1 MSTLASRIKTWYV
14 NDKWTKTMVEN
25 VHGNGKITDEEL
37 AEILAAK
44 GEPDT
49 EQLRPRMCGAF
60 FI

>member
-37 AEILAAK
+37 DAILAAK
-44 GEPDT
+44 ED
-49 EQLRPRMCGAF
+49 
-60 FI
+60 

>member
-14 NDKWTKTMVEN
+14 NGKWTKTMVEN
-25 VHGNGKITDEEL
+25 VYGKGKITDEKL

-49 EQLRPRMCGAF
+49 E
-60 FI
+60 

>member
-1 MSTLASRIKTWYV
+1 MSTLAARIMTWYV

-49 EQLRPRMCGAF
+49 E
-60 FI
+60 

>member
-25 VHGNGKITDEEL
+25 VYKKGKITDEEL

-49 EQLRPRMCGAF
+49 E
-60 FI
+60 

>member
-25 VHGNGKITDEEL
+25 VHRNSKITDEEL

-49 EQLRPRMCGAF
+49 E
-60 FI
+60 

>member
-14 NDKWTKTMVEN
+14 NDKWTKTMVKN

-49 EQLRPRMCGAF
+49 E
-60 FI
+60 